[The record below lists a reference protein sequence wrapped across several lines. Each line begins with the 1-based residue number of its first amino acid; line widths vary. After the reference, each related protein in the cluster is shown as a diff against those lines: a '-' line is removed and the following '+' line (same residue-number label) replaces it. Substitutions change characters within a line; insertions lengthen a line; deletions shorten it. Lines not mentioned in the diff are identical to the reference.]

1 MESNWYEH
9 FFHGVALDVWRR
21 AVPAEQTQA
30 EAHLLEK
37 MLEPAPG
44 ARLLDVPCGN
54 GRHSV
59 ILAARGYRT
68 TGVDIAKEF
77 IREAQGRAAASDL
90 RAEFLQGDMRHL
102 PWQSE
107 FDGAF
112 CLGNSF
118 GYLEH
123 AGTVEFLSALCR
135 TLKPGA
141 RFVLETG
148 VAAESI
154 LPKLQ
159 ERGWMQLGDILFLS
173 ARRYEAAES
182 RLYIQYTFV
191 RGAEQETREASQQV
205 YTAAELRRLLEEAGL
220 RTLALYSSLDQQP
233 YQIGSPR
240 LLLVAKKAVTTARRG
255 GDN

>member
-9 FFHGVALDVWRR
+9 FFQGVALDVWRK
-21 AVPAEQTQA
+21 AMSPVQTLAEVDF
-30 EAHLLEK
+30 LEK
-37 MLEPAPG
+37 TLEPVPG
-44 ARLLDVPCGN
+44 ARLLDVACGN

-59 ILAARGYRT
+59 ELAARGYLT
-68 TGVDIAKEF
+68 TGVDIAEEF
-77 IREAQGRAAASDL
+77 IREAQRRAAESAL
-90 RAEFLQGDMRHL
+90 HAEFLQGDMRRL

-112 CLGNSF
+112 CFGNSF

-123 AGTVEFLSALCR
+123 AATVEFLSALSR

-141 RFVLETG
+141 SFVLDTG
-148 VAAESI
+148 TAAESI

-159 ERGWMQLGDILFLS
+159 ERGWVQLDEILFLS

-191 RGAEQETREASQQV
+191 RDGKQETREASQQV
-205 YTAAELRRLLEEAGL
+205 YTAAEVRRLLNQAGL
-220 RTLALYSSLDQQP
+220 GTSALYSSFDQ
-233 YQIGSPR
+233 
-240 LLLVAKKAVTTARRG
+240 
-255 GDN
+255 